1 MPARLDADR
10 TPPVYAKHCAIA
22 WIVISFREPHR
33 ETVLIIFRY
42 LTREILV
49 TMAAVA
55 GVLLLVIMGS
65 RFIRYFSSAAEGDFP
80 ASILGTLMLYHMP
93 GFLELILPLA
103 FFLGILLA
111 YGQLYLNSE
120 ITVLVACGTS
130 PNRLLRVTMLP
141 AVLVSL
147 LVAMC
152 SLWLTPA
159 GARHNEVMLE
169 EQRSRLDFTALVPGR
184 FQEFGDGRTAYT
196 SALSDDQS
204 RMQGVFISERQE
216 RSDGTPQTAITRA
229 TGGYQ
234 TVDPETGSRFLVLT
248 DGERYS
254 VDPGRA
260 VAERLEFDTY
270 AVRLSRATRMSE
282 LDEPEY
288 ASTMALLASGTPDAQ
303 AQLQWR
309 LSLPLMVPILTLLAL
324 PLSKVNPRQGRFA
337 KLLPAIFLHISYLSL
352 LLAALDAISRGALS
366 PTIGMWPIHL
376 GYLLLG
382 VWLTR
387 RSQLGGMR

>member
-1 MPARLDADR
+1 ML
-10 TPPVYAKHCAIA
+10 
-22 WIVISFREPHR
+22 
-33 ETVLIIFRY
+33 IFRY

-65 RFIRYFSSAAEGDFP
+65 RFIRYFSNAAEGDIP
-80 ASILGTLMLYHMP
+80 ASILGTLMLYHLP

-130 PNRLLRVTMLP
+130 PNRLLQVTMLP
-141 AVLVSL
+141 AVLVAAM
-147 LVAMC
+147 VALC

-159 GARHNEVMLE
+159 GAIHNEILLE
-169 EQRSRLDFTALVPGR
+169 EQQSRLDFSALVPGR
-184 FQEFGDGRTAYT
+184 FQDIGSGRTAYT
-196 SALSDDQS
+196 ESLNDDQS
-204 RMQGVFISERQE
+204 RMQGVFISERQ
-216 RSDGTPQTAITRA
+216 RRDDGTPQTVVTRA
-229 TGGYQ
+229 SSGYQ
-234 TVDPETGSRFLVLT
+234 TVDAETGSRFLVLA

-260 VAERLEFDTY
+260 VAERLEYDTY
-270 AVRLSRATRMSE
+270 AVRLSRAMESSE
-282 LDEPEY
+282 LDDPEY
-288 ASTMALLASGTPDAQ
+288 ATTQALLETGTPEAL

-309 LSLPLMVPILTLLAL
+309 ISLPLMVPILTLLAL
-324 PLSKVNPRQGRFA
+324 PLSRVNPRQGRFA

-352 LLAALDAISRGALS
+352 LLAGLDAIAGGTLPVA
-366 PTIGMWPIHL
+366 IGMWPIHL

-382 VWLTR
+382 LWMTR
-387 RSQLGGMR
+387 RAQLGGGR